1 MWDCRIEIVV
11 AVVAGGG
18 GVVLVYGC
26 SSAPSGLWCVG
37 MTQDNRQ
44 PHLPPLRVAL
54 SCHSPLGVRRPSTR
68 APYRITTSAI
78 VFQMSCTFSL
88 DFEIIVSLKRT

>member
-1 MWDCRIEIVV
+1 MWGCWIEIVV
-11 AVVAGGG
+11 AVVAGAG
-18 GVVLVYGC
+18 GVVPVYGC

-37 MTQDNRQ
+37 MSMTQDNRQ

-68 APYRITTSAI
+68 AP
-78 VFQMSCTFSL
+78 
-88 DFEIIVSLKRT
+88 

>member
-11 AVVAGGG
+11 AVVAGAG

-44 PHLPPLRVAL
+44 PHLPPSELLSVVIHLSGLEDVPRVLR
-54 SCHSPLGVRRPSTR
+54 
-68 APYRITTSAI
+68 RITTSAI